1 MKLPPPASHYQGG
14 ETVLHLLEPAMRSA
28 RPIGLLVNLNALL
41 VGADKFTLICD
52 PIHQSK

>member
-28 RPIGLLVNLNALL
+28 RPIGLLVNLSALL